1 MDNEISDTDF
11 EDTEFVADWSLSEIR
26 CWLKPL
32 RYWSLP
38 LKKKKKTLNFVNQ
51 KLKYFKIPRSRL
63 HMDSREAAE
72 EIIYQV
78 DDELIDK
85 EAMESIADRTVA
97 AEDWQNYVQK

>member
-1 MDNEISDTDF
+1 M
-11 EDTEFVADWSLSEIR
+11 
-26 CWLKPL
+26 KPL
-32 RYWSLP
+32 RNSLLIEASP
-38 LKKKKKTLNFVNQ
+38 LLVFDAQKKKKTLNFVNQ

-85 EAMESIADRTVA
+85 EAMESIADRSVA
-97 AEDWQNYVQK
+97 AED